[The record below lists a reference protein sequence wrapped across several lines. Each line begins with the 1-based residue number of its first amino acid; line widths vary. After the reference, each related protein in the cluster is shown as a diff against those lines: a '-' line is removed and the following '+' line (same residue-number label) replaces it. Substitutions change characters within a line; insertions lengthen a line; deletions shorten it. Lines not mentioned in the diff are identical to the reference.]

1 MSRKLINLALF
12 RGDEVIQVNKV
23 LTGYNTLDD
32 LLSVFNNTRSIYDC
46 YEKPSRFKVG
56 IYNDWKGMVEEH
68 DRNMGYNTKVTS
80 RCFTVSSY
88 NCMQFTLSA
97 LVVLPHYAHNDVGRV
112 YSLCVTK
119 CNSFLY
125 PTKFLSDGTIEHPT
139 YTEYV
144 YLSKLYSY

>member
-1 MSRKLINLALF
+1 MSRKLVKLNLF
-12 RGDEVIQVNKV
+12 RGDEVIQVNKMV
-23 LTGYNTLDD
+23 DRYNTLDD
-32 LLSVFNNTRSIYDC
+32 LIRVYDTTLDIHDC
-46 YEKPSRFKVG
+46 YERPSIYKIG

-112 YSLCVTK
+112 YSLYVTK